1 MKPLLLL
8 LALASCSAI
17 DPSGRALAQPCGILG
32 ATPQSIGGC
41 TVNGPY
47 GRPAVR
53 ITEPYPGTGYRATP
67 VPGNGIPRIQSAPVF
82 RPYGGY
88 IGAPPVYPR

>member
-1 MKPLLLL
+1 MKPLPLLL

-32 ATPQSIGGC
+32 ATPRSIGGC
-41 TVNGPY
+41 TVNDPY
-47 GRPAVR
+47 GRPAVQ

-67 VPGNGIPRIQSAPVF
+67 LPGSQPISPAPVF

-88 IGAPPVYPR
+88 IGAPPSYP